1 MKPSSQIHVRLI
13 ALLLLLISAGATAP
27 ASIAQE
33 FNRVQRTQSSLSYRF
48 FAEPGMATMRVA
60 FLSSS
65 ERQGFSGLALQG
77 NQQQNNMMLTQGAS
91 DNGFMAEVPV
101 ETDLATFLVLVG
113 GKGVLPI
120 ETSDFRT
127 SSVVTIL
134 RMQDGQRQ
142 EIFRSDTYQ
151 LYLGNTTAPALQE
164 GDTVV
169 LLSTTK
175 TKWWRDSL
183 LMLTTAASALF
194 LVNGLLS
201 LGGN

>member
-1 MKPSSQIHVRLI
+1 
-13 ALLLLLISAGATAP
+13 
-27 ASIAQE
+27 
-33 FNRVQRTQSSLSYRF
+33 
-48 FAEPGMATMRVA
+48 
-60 FLSSS
+60 
-65 ERQGFSGLALQG
+65 
-77 NQQQNNMMLTQGAS
+77 
-91 DNGFMAEVPV
+91 
-101 ETDLATFLVLVG
+101 
-113 GKGVLPI
+113 
-120 ETSDFRT
+120 
-127 SSVVTIL
+127 
-134 RMQDGQRQ
+134 MQDGQRQ